1 MLFQFQ
7 PGRPPKSDVSIAR
20 NAAVG
25 LLGFHCAIWSVI
37 TSRWKSIVSNEA
49 GRLVRSQVSVAWP
62 NGVFFSG

>member
-25 LLGFHCAIWSVI
+25 VLGFHCAIWSAI
-37 TSRWKSIVSNEA
+37 TSRWKSIVSKAA
-49 GRLVRSQVSVAWP
+49 GRFVSSQVSAGWP